1 MLLSKTTVLPDRNV
15 IRVGGPDAEK
25 LLQGVITNDM
35 GLLAQ
40 QPAIFAA
47 LLTPQGKVLTDF
59 FVSKAGD
66 DFLLETA
73 EAQAAELVKRLTL
86 YKLRAKA
93 DIHDVTAEHAVL
105 ATWGKSPSSSGET
118 QGAMSFPDPRLPALG
133 LRVLAEARFASDI
146 AAAGNEADVSP
157 DDYHAHRIALGVP
170 EGGKDYVFGDTFP
183 HDVNFDL
190 IHGISFTKGCFIGQE
205 VVSRIQHRGAARKR
219 IVIVKADAPLRSG
232 AHIEAGAAVMG
243 TIGSVAGTRGLGLVR
258 LDRAEEA
265 RANGQALTADGTKL
279 VISLPHY
286 MRQSASSDAP

>member
-1 MLLSKTTVLPDRNV
+1 MLLSKTTVLSDRNV
-15 IRVGGPDAEK
+15 IQVGGPDAEK

-35 GLLAQ
+35 GLLAK

-133 LRVLAEARFASDI
+133 LRVLAEARFAGDI

-157 DDYHAHRIALGVP
+157 DDYHAHRIALGPAIMVDNRSAL
-170 EGGKDYVFGDTFP
+170 EDEIICFGHWSTLSAACGP
-183 HDVNFDL
+183 
-190 IHGISFTKGCFIGQE
+190 
-205 VVSRIQHRGAARKR
+205 GACLWPSCRL
-219 IVIVKADAPLRSG
+219 P
-232 AHIEAGAAVMG
+232 
-243 TIGSVAGTRGLGLVR
+243 VAS
-258 LDRAEEA
+258 E
-265 RANGQALTADGTKL
+265 
-279 VISLPHY
+279 I
-286 MRQSASSDAP
+286 

>member
-1 MLLSKTTVLPDRNV
+1 MLAKTTVLPDRSV

-35 GLLAQ
+35 GLLAE

-47 LLTPQGKVLTDF
+47 LLTPQGKLLADF

-73 EAQAAELVKRLTL
+73 KAQAAELVKRLTL
-86 YKLRAKA
+86 YKLRAKV
-93 DIHDVTAEHAVL
+93 DIHDVTGEHAVF
-105 ATWGKSPSSSGET
+105 ATWGKSPSTSGET
-118 QGAMSFPDPRLPALG
+118 QGTVSFPDPRLPALG

-146 AAAGNEADVSP
+146 AAAANEADVSP

-183 HDVNFDL
+183 HDANFDL
-190 IHGISFTKGCFIGQE
+190 IHGVSFTKGCFIGQE
-205 VVSRIQHRGAARKR
+205 VVSRIQHRGTARKR
-219 IVIVKADAPLRSG
+219 IVILKGDAPLRSG

-265 RANGQALTADGTKL
+265 RAKGQALTADGTKV

-286 MRQSASSDAP
+286 MRQAVPTAAP